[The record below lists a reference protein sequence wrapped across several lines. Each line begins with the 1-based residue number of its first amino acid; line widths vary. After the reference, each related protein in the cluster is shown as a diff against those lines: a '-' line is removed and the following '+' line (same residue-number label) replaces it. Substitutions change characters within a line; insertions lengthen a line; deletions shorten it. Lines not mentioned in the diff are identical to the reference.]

1 VNALE
6 VLVFVAGAFIALAT
20 VGSTIRTVILPRGVP
35 VRLTRT
41 VFRAMRILFELRIG
55 RRASYE
61 RRDQIMAF
69 YAPLTLLVLL
79 LVWLTL
85 VFSGYTL
92 MFWGID
98 VGVDWQEALT
108 VSGSALLTL
117 GLVHPE
123 SLSATII
130 SFTEA
135 AFGLILLTLLIAYLP
150 TLYSVFSRREAAVET
165 LEARAGAPP
174 SAVEMLERFWRIEYF
189 HGVDD
194 LWERWEGWFI
204 EVAETHTSF
213 PALVFLRSPEP
224 DHSWVTAAG
233 TVLDG
238 ASLTVSCVDRRREPR
253 AELMI
258 RAGYLALRRIA
269 TYFGVG
275 YDPDP
280 KPDDP
285 ISISRR
291 EFDEAWDRLSEA
303 GLPMK
308 KDRDRAWEAF
318 AGWRVN
324 YDTVLLEL
332 ARLVQAPPA
341 PWTSDRSA
349 VVGKHKHRRL
359 LPMHVSWASPLPG
372 QDRTSVTGD
381 GARTRGRGRARRG
394 SRAKR
399 S

>member
-1 VNALE
+1 
-6 VLVFVAGAFIALAT
+6 
-20 VGSTIRTVILPRGVP
+20 
-35 VRLTRT
+35 
-41 VFRAMRILFELRIG
+41 
-55 RRASYE
+55 
-61 RRDQIMAF
+61 
-69 YAPLTLLVLL
+69 
-79 LVWLTL
+79 
-85 VFSGYTL
+85 
-92 MFWGID
+92 MFWAIDIGI
-98 VGVDWQEALT
+98 DWQEALT

-135 AFGLILLTLLIAYLP
+135 AFGLIMLTLLIAYLP
-150 TLYSVFSRREAAVET
+150 TLYTVFSRREASVET

-189 HGVDD
+189 HGLDD

-204 EVAETHTSF
+204 ELAETHTSF

-233 TVLDG
+233 TVLDA
-238 ASLTVSCVDRRREPR
+238 ASLTVSCVERRREPR

-258 RAGYLALRRIA
+258 RAGYLALRRVA
-269 TYFGVG
+269 TYFGIA

-285 ISISRR
+285 ISVSRH
-291 EFDEAWDRLSEA
+291 EFDEAWDRLAAA
-303 GLPMK
+303 GIPMRG
-308 KDRDRAWEAF
+308 DRDAAWTAY

-349 VVGKHKHRRL
+349 VVRQPKRRKL

-372 QDRTSVTGD
+372 QARSLAYGD
-381 GARTRGRGRARRG
+381 AARNRGRSRWRRG